1 MQKRK
6 IRWLVLVLCFCMICT
21 VPANAGAIKNKIDAL
36 ENALNETDQSIGTYE
51 QEKNALEQNIARGQE
66 AIRQLAEQLD
76 NTEKEYEK
84 TKDEI
89 SKTKKEL
96 QEAEKD
102 KQEQYEDMKLRIRF
116 MYEHSTE
123 SMLVDILQAGSLSE
137 MLKRA
142 NYFEAV
148 AGYDRRK
155 LGEFKALTKK
165 IKKEKEELD
174 TKEQELLA
182 LKQEQSEKLSEMDAM
197 VQKFQGQLGE
207 AISKIQSSKALRKK
221 YEQEI
226 EKQKE
231 YEQQLERQKAEEDK
245 KRQEEIRRQ
254 EEELKKQQEAQR
266 KREEAQRQA
275 AQSNETDNGE
285 QDGNVSD
292 NIGQGSGASDDSD
305 TSNDSEQS
313 GAASNVPAA
322 SAGDLELL
330 STIIY
335 CEAGNQPYEGQLAV
349 GSVVMNRVA
358 SSSFPNS
365 ISGVIYQSGQ
375 FSPVASGRFA
385 YALGAGLGASCRSA
399 AQAVLNGTRTVDCL
413 YFRVDTGMIDGI
425 VIGNHVFY

>member
-6 IRWLVLVLCFCMICT
+6 IRWLALVLCICMICT
-21 VPANAGAIKNKIDAL
+21 VPANAGAIKHKIDAL
-36 ENALNETDQSIGTYE
+36 EDALNETDQSIDTYE
-51 QEKNALEQNIARGQE
+51 QEKNALEQNIARSQE
-66 AIRQLAEQLD
+66 SIRQLAEQLD
-76 NTEKEYEK
+76 NTQKDYEK

-89 SKTKKEL
+89 AKTKKEL
-96 QEAEKD
+96 QKAEKE

-155 LGEFKALTKK
+155 LEEFKAVAKK

-174 TKEQELLA
+174 TKETELLA
-182 LKQEQSEKLSEMDAM
+182 LKQGQSKKLSEMNAM
-197 VQKFQGQLGE
+197 VEEFQGQLGE

-221 YEQEI
+221 YEKEI

-231 YEQQLERQKAEEDK
+231 YERQLERQKAEEDR

-275 AQSNETDNGE
+275 ARSNEAENDAQGSNTSENSGQNSGTSDNDE
-285 QDGNVSD
+285 PSDDVSNVS
-292 NIGQGSGASDDSD
+292 S
-305 TSNDSEQS
+305 
-313 GAASNVPAA
+313 A

-349 GSVVMNRVA
+349 GSVIMNRVA

-385 YALGAGLGASCRSA
+385 YALGEGLGESCRPA

-413 YFRVDTGMIDGI
+413 YFRVNTGIIDGI